1 MLARLVP
8 EPEPENIYD
17 SGAIAIYIMSAE
29 SDSYDKVGYI
39 AKEFTCY
46 VHPCL
51 KDPHFRVSVKAI
63 CFRTTFNILIM
74 MMGYYLTLTIIII
87 IIIIIIICL

>member
-1 MLARLVP
+1 MLARLVL

-17 SGAIAIYIMSAE
+17 SGAIAVYIMSAE

-51 KDPHFRVSVKAI
+51 KDPHFRVSVKPFASEQL
-63 CFRTTFNILIM
+63 F
-74 MMGYYLTLTIIII
+74 
-87 IIIIIIICL
+87 

>member
-1 MLARLVP
+1 MLARLVPEP

-17 SGAIAIYIMSAE
+17 SGAIAVYIMSAE

-63 CFRTTFNILIM
+63 CFRTTFL

-87 IIIIIIICL
+87 IIIIIIIL

>member
-17 SGAIAIYIMSAE
+17 SGAIAVYIMSAE
-29 SDSYDKVGYI
+29 LDSYDKVGYI

-46 VHPCL
+46 VHLASKTHTSEYLL
-51 KDPHFRVSVKAI
+51 KPFASEQL
-63 CFRTTFNILIM
+63 F
-74 MMGYYLTLTIIII
+74 
-87 IIIIIIICL
+87 

>member
-17 SGAIAIYIMSAE
+17 SGAIAVYIMSAE

-39 AKEFTCY
+39 AR
-46 VHPCL
+46 VHLLCSPL
-51 KDPHFRVSVKAI
+51 PQRPTLQSI
-63 CFRTTFNILIM
+63 C
-74 MMGYYLTLTIIII
+74 
-87 IIIIIIICL
+87 